1 MGKQQKKW
9 TAEFKTEVV
18 MAVLHGE
25 VAAAEIARQ
34 HGIHETLVYK
44 WKRQFLEAGSRV
56 SRISGRRT
64 PKSYS
69 ARKRWNVSRRSWVR
83 RWSSWTW
90 QKKRAVSE
98 YGGAGRTPQNAP

>member
-44 WKRQFLEAGSRV
+44 WKRQFLEAGKQSFEDQ
-56 SRISGRRT
+56 RT
-64 PKSYS
+64 ANAKELQREKEVERLKTLLGEKVVELDVAKK
-69 ARKRWNVSRRSWVR
+69 AR
-83 RWSSWTW
+83 
-90 QKKRAVSE
+90 
-98 YGGAGRTPQNAP
+98 GL